1 RSIRLHLHGARAK
14 VRLTVTDDGIGMP
27 ADAVDAPGMGLK
39 IMRYRARILGGEVRF
54 ERGMPDSASTE
65 GRPGT
70 RIICE
75 CPLEPAADA
84 TKARRPRRRAS

>member
-1 RSIRLHLHGARAK
+1 
-14 VRLTVTDDGIGMP
+14 
-27 ADAVDAPGMGLK
+27 MGLK

-54 ERGMPDSASTE
+54 ERGAPDSSSSTGSSGD

-84 TKARRPRRRAS
+84 AKARRPRKRAS